1 MAKSILILMTYHLK
15 LLSWPIRWMVIIKKI
30 SDIYQGEKDAHNDLI
45 FIGLKELIF
54 QLKHTIF
61 VWYILIIFIYIYIFI
76 FS

>member
-1 MAKSILILMTYHLK
+1 
-15 LLSWPIRWMVIIKKI
+15 MVIIKKI

-61 VWYILIIFIYIYIFI
+61 VWCILIIFIYIYIFI